1 MKNKLFAGLLI
12 MTLVLSLAGCGKK
25 TAVTTES
32 TGACVEQEL
41 TKMVSKDLPGIASD
55 RDKAVEIYN
64 SYFATA
70 SVSDASESDAWETK
84 LETEALPSYDKYLSN
99 LDALNYSNQSV
110 QNLKNSYEN
119 SAKCQRAAIQ
129 YVVNALKTADSTQLD
144 NAVTKMNDSMYYLKQ
159 YEDDLKAL
167 CDSNGITLNGTLQTA
182 TLTDAVLSTL
192 SDATPTSAE

>member
-32 TGACVEQEL
+32 TGASVEQEL